1 MIKLKDLIS
10 EENLQSDQG
19 SRPEEPA
26 VSFEVGSNSHET
38 KTVSGQSVFLTN
50 LRRDVINVELKSVN
64 GVVFV
69 TVK

>member
-1 MIKLKDLIS
+1 MIKLKDLLS
-10 EENLQSDQG
+10 EEHLQPDQEG
-19 SRPEEPA
+19 QTKSSSVEFQVAP
-26 VSFEVGSNSHET
+26 NSHET
-38 KTVSGQSVFLTN
+38 KTVEGQSVFLTN